1 VIPIGGDP
9 WRISISNNPE
19 IDFTVWV
26 LRRDGLRTAD
36 FDSHADRDASLRA
49 AGLTQTNWLAWFE
62 HVVRSA
68 SERADAVSMPTEV
81 NRPRESRP
89 VPTAADMFVGP
100 DAIRHVLES
109 LWPGFILR
117 YWEMRER
124 DFDREVA
131 RLSALTDDQADRLAR
146 RQWDDLQRYRPLPPL
161 HVYLVEYVKPVVAV
175 CPPASMVV
183 GLVDPREGDLDGHW
197 AMVLE
202 GARRLKEEL

>member
-1 VIPIGGDP
+1 MIPIGGDP
-9 WRISISNNPE
+9 WRISLSNNPD

-36 FDSHADRDASLRA
+36 FDSHADGDASLRA

-62 HVVRSA
+62 QVVRRA
-68 SERADAVSMPTEV
+68 SEWADALAMPAEV
-81 NRPRESRP
+81 NRPGESRP
-89 VPTAADMFVGP
+89 TPTAADMFGGP
-100 DAIRHVLES
+100 DAIRHVLERR
-109 LWPGFILR
+109 WPGFILR

-131 RLSALTDDQADRLAR
+131 RLSALTDDQAVRLAH

-175 CPPASMVV
+175 CSPASMVI
-183 GLVDPREGDLDGHW
+183 GLEDPREENLDGHW
-197 AMVLE
+197 GLVLE
-202 GARRLKEEL
+202 GARRLKQAL